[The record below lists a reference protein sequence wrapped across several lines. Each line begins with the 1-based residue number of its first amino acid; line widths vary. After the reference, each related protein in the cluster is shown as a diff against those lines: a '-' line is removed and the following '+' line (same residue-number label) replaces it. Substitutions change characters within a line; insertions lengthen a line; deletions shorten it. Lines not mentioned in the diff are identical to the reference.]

1 MNMQISAL
9 CVAAALLSGVHGGAD
24 AAESCGTPGIL
35 KGKKGDAVIELKA
48 RLFADGSIAVRAP
61 LAVNPDG
68 GPGSYTVGDH
78 GFTYI
83 ANGLARW
90 RNGGR
95 ETCDSACA
103 ASFKAAEKVGFAKG
117 TEEFCVFAMAVE
129 PVEPGKA
136 KVPCTRGEV
145 VGNGKGRLVLGEVL
159 PAIGGGTVQ
168 AYASTTSLQ
177 HVVGGRRVYLNS
189 ETLPIAVTPSAD
201 LLGRAVWVGGV
212 GMNPTFAV
220 VGDAG
225 PAFGEGSIALHQ
237 LLRRGA
243 VARQSVGPIP
253 LDKRCQAGETGLTA
267 PFQSRPD
274 GGPADRCRA
283 GYTVKTGSDV
293 RAYSGIH
300 QPIDFVI
307 LGAAAFERKG
317 NTIQSEVTTDAI
329 QQLAVTAGYTDDKI
343 KQMISCL
350 AQ

>member
-1 MNMQISAL
+1 MSIHISTL
-9 CVAAALLSGVHGGAD
+9 CAAAILLACVHAGVG
-24 AAESCGTPGIL
+24 AAESCGKPGTI
-35 KGKKGDAVIELKA
+35 KGKKGDDFIELKT
-48 RLFADGSIAVRAP
+48 RVFADGSIAVRAP

-68 GPGSYTVGDH
+68 GPGSYTVGNH

-90 RNGGR
+90 RNGAR
-95 ETCDSACA
+95 EKCDSACSD
-103 ASFKAAEKVGFAKG
+103 SFKAAEKAGFAKG
-117 TEEFCVFAMAVE
+117 TDEFCVFAMTVE

-136 KVPCTRGEV
+136 KVQCTRGEV
-145 VGNGKGRLVLGEVL
+145 VGNGKGQLALGEVL
-159 PAIGGGTVQ
+159 PAIGGSTVQ
-168 AYASTTSLQ
+168 AYTSTTSLQ
-177 HVVGGRRVYLNS
+177 HLVGGKGVYLNS

-201 LLGRAVWVGGV
+201 LLGRAVWVSGA
-212 GMNPTFAV
+212 GMTATFAV

-253 LDKRCQAGETGLTA
+253 VDKRCQAGETGLTA

-274 GGPADRCRA
+274 GGTADRCRA
-283 GYTVKTGSDV
+283 GYTAKTVSDV
-293 RAYSGIH
+293 RAYTGID
-300 QPIDFVI
+300 QSIDFVI

-317 NTIQSEVTTDAI
+317 NTIQSEVTADAI
-329 QQLAVTAGYTDDKI
+329 QRLAVVAGYTDAKI

-350 AQ
+350 AK